1 MSLASRMYHGETSYD
16 FVGRRRLWFTISGL
30 LVLISLVSL
39 VVPGL
44 NFGIDFKGGAVFR
57 VTPDKAVTEAQIREA
72 VGPAAEVVQVTESDP
87 VQVSVQTEELPPAE
101 VARIRTELAE
111 VAGVDRNGVSTESIG
126 SKWGSAVSRRAI
138 IALLVFLVVV
148 TIYVSLRMEFKMAVA
163 ALVALLHDLIITAG
177 IFALARFEVTP
188 ATVIALLTILGYSL
202 YDTVVVFD
210 KVRENTGSLTAMS
223 RTTYSQATNLA
234 VNQTMMRSLNTSLAS
249 LLPILGL
256 LLVGSYLLG
265 AETLKDLAL
274 ALFVGVAA
282 GAYSSIFIAPPIVAM
297 WKEKE
302 PRYAQLRAR
311 VERLA
316 AQGPGA
322 ERPARAERPERPSG
336 PTPARGAARP
346 GARAPRPSRS
356 CRPDD
361 EPWRGA
367 TRAGER
373 RESRPRSPRR
383 RPAASRPSHAR
394 PSSAASR
401 PDASSPARPSAGGAS
416 HRQEDPPCPSTS
428 SACGPSSATCPT
440 SPSRGSSSRT
450 SPRCWPTRSPSPR

>member
-1 MSLASRMYHGETSYD
+1 MSLASRLYHGDTSFD
-16 FVGRRRLWFTISGL
+16 IVGRRRLWFTISGV
-30 LVLISLVSL
+30 LVLVSLISLI
-39 VVPGL
+39 VPGL

-57 VTPDKAVTEAQIREA
+57 VQPERPVTEAQVRRA
-72 VGPAAEVVQVTESDP
+72 VGSAAEVVQVTENEP
-87 VQVSVQTEELPPAE
+87 VQVIVQTEELAQPE

-111 VAGVDRNGVSTESIG
+111 LAGVERNDVSTENIG
-126 SKWGSAVSRRAI
+126 SKWGSTVSRKAVV
-138 IALLVFLVVV
+138 ALLVFLVVV
-148 TIYVSLRMEFKMAVA
+148 TLYVSLRMEFKMAVA
-163 ALVALLHDLIITAG
+163 ALVALLHDLIITCG

-188 ATVIALLTILGYSL
+188 ASVIALLTILGYSL

-316 AQGPGA
+316 AQGPV
-322 ERPARAERPERPSG
+322 AERPERPQR
-336 PTPARGAARP
+336 PERPVRAGAGGTRSR
-346 GARAPRPSRS
+346 RAAAPPPEPEPLPEPELP
-356 CRPDD
+356 PDD
-361 EPWRGA
+361 ELEAAAAEAESEEEAVVAQAPA
-367 TRAGER
+367 R
-373 RESRPRSPRR
+373 RQPQKPRPTQQRRKPSGRQQSRPAKRR
-383 RPAASRPSHAR
+383 RR
-394 PSSAASR
+394 
-401 PDASSPARPSAGGAS
+401 
-416 HRQEDPPCPSTS
+416 
-428 SACGPSSATCPT
+428 
-440 SPSRGSSSRT
+440 
-450 SPRCWPTRSPSPR
+450 

>member
-1 MSLASRMYHGETSYD
+1 MSLASRMYHGETSFD
-16 FVGRRRLWFTISGL
+16 IVGRRRLWFTISAL
-30 LVLISLVSL
+30 LLLISLVSL

-57 VTPDKAVTEAQIREA
+57 VQPERPVSEAQVRRA
-72 VGPAAEVVQVTESDP
+72 VGPAAEVVQVTEDDP
-87 VQVSVQTEELPPAE
+87 VQVIVQTEELPPAE
-101 VARIRTELAE
+101 VARIRTGLAE
-111 VAGVDRNGVSTESIG
+111 AAGVERNAVSTESIG
-126 SKWGSAVSRRAI
+126 SKWGSTVSRKAV

-148 TIYVSLRMEFKMAVA
+148 VIYVSLRMEFKMAVA

-210 KVRENTGSLTAMS
+210 KVRENTGALTSMS
-223 RTTYSQATNLA
+223 RTTYSEATNLA

-316 AQGPGA
+316 AQGAGP
-322 ERPARAERPERPSG
+322 ERPERPARGRRPTAAPRPQPEESLAEPELAPDDELEDVAETEPATVAQTPA
-336 PTPARGAARP
+336 PTPARSQP
-346 GARAPRPSRS
+346 PK
-356 CRPDD
+356 
-361 EPWRGA
+361 
-367 TRAGER
+367 
-373 RESRPRSPRR
+373 SRPTQQRRKPSGRQQSRPAKRR
-383 RPAASRPSHAR
+383 RR
-394 PSSAASR
+394 
-401 PDASSPARPSAGGAS
+401 
-416 HRQEDPPCPSTS
+416 
-428 SACGPSSATCPT
+428 
-440 SPSRGSSSRT
+440 
-450 SPRCWPTRSPSPR
+450 

>member
-1 MSLASRMYHGETSYD
+1 VSLASRLYHGETSYD
-16 FVGRRRLWFTISGL
+16 IVGRRRLWFSISAVL
-30 LVLISLVSL
+30 LLISIASL
-39 VVPGL
+39 IWPGL

-57 VTPDKAVTEAQIREA
+57 VQPQGTVTEAQVRDRL
-72 VGPAAEVVQVTESDP
+72 GPVAEVVQISESQP
-87 VQVSVQTEELPPAE
+87 VEVIVQTEVLEPAE

-111 VAGVDRNGVSTESIG
+111 LGEVERNEVSTQTIG
-126 SKWGSAVSRRAI
+126 SKWGSTVSRKAI
-138 IALLVFLVVV
+138 VALLVFLVVV
-148 TIYVSLRMEFKMAVA
+148 TVYVSLRMEFKMAVA

-210 KVRENTGSLTAMS
+210 KVRENTGVLTSMS

-256 LLVGSYLLG
+256 LLVGNYLLG

-302 PRYAQLRAR
+302 PRYAQLRVR
-311 VERLA
+311 VERLG
-316 AQGPGA
+316 AQGA
-322 ERPARAERPERPSG
+322 TERPERPERPARPVRAGGAARDARSRRAAA
-336 PTPARGAARP
+336 PPEPELAPDPELPPDEELEVAETEEPAEPAVVAQTPARRQP
-346 GARAPRPSRS
+346 QKPRP
-356 CRPDD
+356 
-361 EPWRGA
+361 
-367 TRAGER
+367 TQQR
-373 RESRPRSPRR
+373 RKPSGRQQSRPAKRR
-383 RPAASRPSHAR
+383 RR
-394 PSSAASR
+394 
-401 PDASSPARPSAGGAS
+401 
-416 HRQEDPPCPSTS
+416 
-428 SACGPSSATCPT
+428 
-440 SPSRGSSSRT
+440 
-450 SPRCWPTRSPSPR
+450 

>member
-1 MSLASRMYHGETSYD
+1 VSLASRMYHGETSYD
-16 FVGRRRLWFTISGL
+16 FVGRRRLWFSISAV
-30 LVLISLVSL
+30 LVLISLASL
-39 VVPGL
+39 VWPGL

-57 VTPDKAVTEAQIREA
+57 VQPERPVTEAEVRRA
-72 VGPAAEVVQVTESDP
+72 VGPAAEVVQVTEQAP
-87 VQVSVQTEELPPAE
+87 VQVIVQTEELPAAE
-101 VARIRTELAE
+101 VTRIRTGLAR
-111 VAGVDRNGVSTESIG
+111 VSGVQLNAVSTESIG
-126 SKWGSAVSRRAI
+126 SKWGSTVSRKAV

-148 TIYVSLRMEFKMAVA
+148 TVYVSLRMEFKMAVA
-163 ALVALLHDLIITAG
+163 GLVALLHDLIITAG
-177 IFALARFEVTP
+177 IFALSRFEVTP

-234 VNQTMMRSLNTSLAS
+234 INQTVMRSLNTSLAS

-282 GAYSSIFIAPPIVAM
+282 GAYSSIFIAPPLVAM
-297 WKEKE
+297 WKERE

-322 ERPARAERPERPSG
+322 ERPERPERPVRAATGTVRRAGG
-336 PTPARGAARP
+336 PAAREGRSRRDPAPPPEPEPELAERDEEDLEEAAETESAVVAQTPARRQP
-346 GARAPRPSRS
+346 QKPRP
-356 CRPDD
+356 
-361 EPWRGA
+361 
-367 TRAGER
+367 TQQR
-373 RESRPRSPRR
+373 RKSSGRQQSRPARR
-383 RPAASRPSHAR
+383 RRR
-394 PSSAASR
+394 
-401 PDASSPARPSAGGAS
+401 
-416 HRQEDPPCPSTS
+416 
-428 SACGPSSATCPT
+428 
-440 SPSRGSSSRT
+440 
-450 SPRCWPTRSPSPR
+450 

>member
-1 MSLASRMYHGETSYD
+1 VSLASRMYHGETSFD
-16 FVGRRRLWFTISGL
+16 FVGRRRLWFTISAL
-30 LVLISLVSL
+30 LVLIALASL

-57 VTPDKAVTEAQIREA
+57 VQPTTAVTEAQVREA
-72 VGPAAEVVQVTESDP
+72 VGPAAEVVQVTEDDP
-87 VQVSVQTEELPPAE
+87 VQVIVQTEELAPAE
-101 VARIRTELAE
+101 VARIRSGLAE
-111 VAGVDRNGVSTESIG
+111 VAGVKANAVSTDSIG
-126 SKWGSAVSRRAI
+126 SKWGSTVSRKAVV
-138 IALLVFLVVV
+138 ALLVFLVAVV
-148 TIYVSLRMEFKMAVA
+148 LYVSLRMEFKMAVA

-177 IFALARFEVTP
+177 IYALARFEVTP

-234 VNQTMMRSLNTSLAS
+234 VNQTVMRSLNTSLSS

-282 GAYSSIFIAPPIVAM
+282 GAYSSIFIGPPLVAM

-302 PRYAQLRAR
+302 PRYAQLRTR

-322 ERPARAERPERPSG
+322 DRPDRPERPERVRSQR
-336 PTPARGAARP
+336 PAQG
-346 GARAPRPSRS
+346 
-356 CRPDD
+356 
-361 EPWRGA
+361 
-367 TRAGER
+367 
-373 RESRPRSPRR
+373 R
-383 RPAASRPSHAR
+383 RPATAQRPAAQRAEPELLAEPELAPDDQLEDEVEETEPASVAPAPARRQPPKPRPNQQRRKPSGRQQSRPAKR
-394 PSSAASR
+394 R
-401 PDASSPARPSAGGAS
+401 R
-416 HRQEDPPCPSTS
+416 R
-428 SACGPSSATCPT
+428 
-440 SPSRGSSSRT
+440 
-450 SPRCWPTRSPSPR
+450 

>member
-1 MSLASRMYHGETSYD
+1 MSLASRMYHGETSFD
-16 FVGRRRLWFTISGL
+16 IIGRRRLWFSISAV
-30 LVLISLVSL
+30 LVVISLVGL
-39 VVPGL
+39 IWPGL

-57 VTPDKAVTEAQIREA
+57 VQPQHPVTEAA
-72 VGPAAEVVQVTESDP
+72 VRRALGPVAEVVQISESEP
-87 VQVSVQTEELPPAE
+87 VEVIVQTEVLGQPE
-101 VARIRTELAE
+101 VAGIRTKLAE
-111 VAGVDRNGVSTESIG
+111 VAGVERSEVSTQTIG
-126 SKWGSAVSRRAI
+126 SKWGSQVSRKAM

-148 TIYVSLRMEFKMAVA
+148 VIYVSLRMEFKMAVA

-177 IFALARFEVTP
+177 IFALSRFEVTP

-223 RTTYSQATNLA
+223 RTTYAQATNLA

-256 LLVGSYLLG
+256 LLVGNYLLG

-282 GAYSSIFIAPPIVAM
+282 GAYSSIFIAPPLVAM

-302 PRYAQLRAR
+302 PRYAQLKAR

-322 ERPARAERPERPSG
+322 DRPERPERPERPVRG
-336 PTPARGAARP
+336 RRPAAAQRP
-346 GARAPRPSRS
+346 GARRPEPERLAEPELPPDEELEDEVAESEPAAVVPTPAPAPARRQPPKPRPNQQ
-356 CRPDD
+356 
-361 EPWRGA
+361 
-367 TRAGER
+367 R
-373 RESRPRSPRR
+373 RKPSGRQQSRPAKRR
-383 RPAASRPSHAR
+383 RR
-394 PSSAASR
+394 
-401 PDASSPARPSAGGAS
+401 
-416 HRQEDPPCPSTS
+416 
-428 SACGPSSATCPT
+428 
-440 SPSRGSSSRT
+440 
-450 SPRCWPTRSPSPR
+450 

>member
-1 MSLASRMYHGETSYD
+1 MSLASRMYHGETSFD
-16 FVGRRRLWFTISGL
+16 IVGRRRLWFTISAV

-39 VVPGL
+39 VWPGL

-57 VTPDKAVTEAQIREA
+57 VQPERPVTEAQVRRA
-72 VGPAAEVVQVTESDP
+72 VGSAAEVVQVTENEP
-87 VQVSVQTEELPPAE
+87 VQVIVQTEVLAQPE
-101 VARIRTELAE
+101 VARIRTELATL
-111 VAGVDRNGVSTESIG
+111 AGVERNQVSTENIG
-126 SKWGSAVSRRAI
+126 SKWGSTVSRKAV

-163 ALVALLHDLIITAG
+163 ALVALLHDLIITCG

-188 ATVIALLTILGYSL
+188 ASVIALLTILGYSL

-210 KVRENTGSLTAMS
+210 KVRENTGALTAMS

-234 VNQTMMRSLNTSLAS
+234 INQTIMRSLNTSLAS

-322 ERPARAERPERPSG
+322 ERPERPQRPERPVRTGAGGTRSRRASA
-336 PTPARGAARP
+336 PAPEPEPSPELPPDNELEEAEAEPEEEAVVAQAPARRQP
-346 GARAPRPSRS
+346 QKPRP
-356 CRPDD
+356 
-361 EPWRGA
+361 
-367 TRAGER
+367 TQQR
-373 RESRPRSPRR
+373 RKPSGRQQSRPAKRR
-383 RPAASRPSHAR
+383 RR
-394 PSSAASR
+394 
-401 PDASSPARPSAGGAS
+401 
-416 HRQEDPPCPSTS
+416 
-428 SACGPSSATCPT
+428 
-440 SPSRGSSSRT
+440 
-450 SPRCWPTRSPSPR
+450 

>member
-1 MSLASRMYHGETSYD
+1 M
-16 FVGRRRLWFTISGL
+16 
-30 LVLISLVSL
+30 
-39 VVPGL
+39 
-44 NFGIDFKGGAVFR
+44 
-57 VTPDKAVTEAQIREA
+57 
-72 VGPAAEVVQVTESDP
+72 
-87 VQVSVQTEELPPAE
+87 
-101 VARIRTELAE
+101 ARIRTELAE
-111 VAGVDRNGVSTESIG
+111 VAGVERNEVSTETIG
-126 SKWGSAVSRRAI
+126 SKWGSTVSRKAV

-210 KVRENTGSLTAMS
+210 KVRENTGALTAMS

-256 LLVGSYLLG
+256 LLVGNYLLG

-322 ERPARAERPERPSG
+322 ERPERPERP
-336 PTPARGAARP
+336 PVRPAAAPAAARSRRAAAPPPEPEPCPRPRAAARRGA
-346 GARAPRPSRS
+346 GGG
-356 CRPDD
+356 
-361 EPWRGA
+361 RGP
-367 TRAGER
+367 
-373 RESRPRSPRR
+373 RPRSRPWSPRR
-383 RPAASRPSHAR
+383 QARRQPQKPRPTQQRRKPSGRQQSRPAKRR
-394 PSSAASR
+394 R
-401 PDASSPARPSAGGAS
+401 R
-416 HRQEDPPCPSTS
+416 
-428 SACGPSSATCPT
+428 
-440 SPSRGSSSRT
+440 
-450 SPRCWPTRSPSPR
+450 

>member
-1 MSLASRMYHGETSYD
+1 VSLASRLYHGETSFD
-16 FVGRRRLWFTISGL
+16 IIGRRRLWFTISAA
-30 LVLISLVSL
+30 LVVISLVSL
-39 VVPGL
+39 IVPGL

-57 VTPDKAVTEAQIREA
+57 VTPTGTVTEARVRDA
-72 VGPAAEVVQVTESDP
+72 VGSAAEVVQISETDP
-87 VQVSVQTEELPPAE
+87 VQVIVQTEELPAAE
-101 VARIRTELAE
+101 VTRIRTELAQ
-111 VAGVDRNGVSTESIG
+111 VAGVELNGVSTETIG
-126 SKWGSAVSRRAI
+126 SKWGSTVSRKAV
-138 IALLVFLVVV
+138 IALLAFLVAV

-177 IFALARFEVTP
+177 IFALSRFEVTP

-210 KVRENTGSLTAMS
+210 KVRENTGSLSAMS

-256 LLVGSYLLG
+256 LVVGNYLLG

-282 GAYSSIFIAPPIVAM
+282 GAYSSIFIAPPLVAM

-302 PRYAQLRAR
+302 PRYAQLRTR

-322 ERPARAERPERPSG
+322 ERDRPVRPVRGRRPADG
-336 PTPARGAARP
+336 Q
-346 GARAPRPSRS
+346 
-356 CRPDD
+356 
-361 EPWRGA
+361 
-367 TRAGER
+367 RAGTTQ
-373 RESRPRSPRR
+373 RPAARR
-383 RPAASRPSHAR
+383 RPEPEPEAVLEPELPPDDALEDEEGAEPVEEGAAVVAQSPAPRRQQPQKPRPTQQRRKPSGRQQSRPAKR
-394 PSSAASR
+394 R
-401 PDASSPARPSAGGAS
+401 R
-416 HRQEDPPCPSTS
+416 R
-428 SACGPSSATCPT
+428 
-440 SPSRGSSSRT
+440 
-450 SPRCWPTRSPSPR
+450 

>member
-1 MSLASRMYHGETSYD
+1 MSLASRMYHGETSFD
-16 FVGRRRLWFTISGL
+16 IVGRRRLWFTISGL

-57 VTPDKAVTEAQIREA
+57 VQPTTAVTEAQVRRA
-72 VGPAAEVVQVTESDP
+72 VGPAAEVVQVTDDDP
-87 VQVSVQTEELPPAE
+87 AQVIVQTEELAPAE
-101 VARIRTELAE
+101 VARIRAGLAELA
-111 VAGVDRNGVSTESIG
+111 GVETNGVSTDSIG
-126 SKWGSAVSRRAI
+126 SKWGSAVSRRAV

-148 TIYVSLRMEFKMAVA
+148 VVYVSLRMEFKMAVA
-163 ALVALLHDLIITAG
+163 ALVALVHDLIITAG

-322 ERPARAERPERPSG
+322 DRPERPARTGAGSTRNAAGS
-336 PTPARGAARP
+336 AAARD
-346 GARAPRPSRS
+346 GRARRAPVPPPEPELA
-356 CRPDD
+356 PDD
-361 EPWRGA
+361 EQEPVEDEVA
-367 TRAGER
+367 ETAEPAAVAQAPAR
-373 RESRPRSPRR
+373 RQPPKPRPTQQRRKPSGRQQSRPAKRR
-383 RPAASRPSHAR
+383 RR
-394 PSSAASR
+394 
-401 PDASSPARPSAGGAS
+401 
-416 HRQEDPPCPSTS
+416 
-428 SACGPSSATCPT
+428 
-440 SPSRGSSSRT
+440 
-450 SPRCWPTRSPSPR
+450 

>member
-1 MSLASRMYHGETSYD
+1 MSLASRLYHGETSFD
-16 FVGRRRLWFTISGL
+16 IVGRRRLWFAISAA

-57 VTPDKAVTEAQIREA
+57 VQPTQAVTEARVRDA
-72 VGPAAEVVQVTESDP
+72 VGSVAEVVQVTEENP
-87 VQVSVQTEELPPAE
+87 VQVIVQTEEVPQAE
-101 VARIRTELAE
+101 VASIRTELAK
-111 VAGVDRNGVSTESIG
+111 VAGVPVNAVSTESIG
-126 SKWGSAVSRRAI
+126 SKWGSTVSRKAV
-138 IALLVFLVVV
+138 IALLAFLVAV

-163 ALVALLHDLIITAG
+163 ALVALLHDLVITCG
-177 IFALARFEVTP
+177 IYALARFEVTP

-282 GAYSSIFIAPPIVAM
+282 GAYSSIFIAPPLVAM

-322 ERPARAERPERPSG
+322 ERPERPVR
-336 PTPARGAARP
+336 AA
-346 GARAPRPSRS
+346 
-356 CRPDD
+356 
-361 EPWRGA
+361 
-367 TRAGER
+367 AGTA
-373 RESRPRSPRR
+373 R
-383 RPAASRPSHAR
+383 RPAGQPATREGRARRPPEPEPAPELADHDEEDLEEAAETSPAVVAQTPGRRQPQKPRPTQQRRKSSGRQQSRPAKR
-394 PSSAASR
+394 R
-401 PDASSPARPSAGGAS
+401 R
-416 HRQEDPPCPSTS
+416 R
-428 SACGPSSATCPT
+428 
-440 SPSRGSSSRT
+440 
-450 SPRCWPTRSPSPR
+450 

>member
-1 MSLASRMYHGETSYD
+1 VSLASRMYHGETSFD
-16 FVGRRRLWFTISGL
+16 IIGRRRLWFSISAV
-30 LVLISLVSL
+30 LVAISLVGL
-39 VVPGL
+39 IWPGL

-57 VTPDKAVTEAQIREA
+57 VRPQHPVTEAEVRRA
-72 VGPAAEVVQVTESDP
+72 LGPVAEVVQISESEP
-87 VQVSVQTEELPPAE
+87 VEVIVQTEVLGQPE
-101 VARIRTELAE
+101 VAGIRTKLAE
-111 VAGVDRNGVSTESIG
+111 VAGVERSEVSTQTIG
-126 SKWGSAVSRRAI
+126 SKWGSQVSRKAM

-148 TIYVSLRMEFKMAVA
+148 VIYVSLRMEFKMAVA

-177 IFALARFEVTP
+177 IFALSRFEVTP

-223 RTTYSQATNLA
+223 RTTYAQATNLA

-256 LLVGSYLLG
+256 LLVGNYLLG

-282 GAYSSIFIAPPIVAM
+282 GAYSSIFIAPPLVAM

-302 PRYAQLRAR
+302 PRYAQLKAR

-322 ERPARAERPERPSG
+322 DRPERPERPERPVRG
-336 PTPARGAARP
+336 RRPAAAQRP
-346 GARAPRPSRS
+346 GARRPEPERLAEPELPPDEELEDEVAESEPAAVVPTPAPAPARRQPPKPRPNQQ
-356 CRPDD
+356 
-361 EPWRGA
+361 
-367 TRAGER
+367 R
-373 RESRPRSPRR
+373 RKPSGRQQSRPAKRR
-383 RPAASRPSHAR
+383 RR
-394 PSSAASR
+394 
-401 PDASSPARPSAGGAS
+401 
-416 HRQEDPPCPSTS
+416 
-428 SACGPSSATCPT
+428 
-440 SPSRGSSSRT
+440 
-450 SPRCWPTRSPSPR
+450 

>member
-1 MSLASRMYHGETSYD
+1 VSLASRMYHGETSFD
-16 FVGRRRLWFTISGL
+16 IVGRRRLWFTISAVLL
-30 LVLISLVSL
+30 LVSLVSL

-57 VTPDKAVTEAQIREA
+57 VQPERPVTEAQVRRA
-72 VGPAAEVVQVTESDP
+72 VGPAAEVVQVTESEP
-87 VQVSVQTEELPPAE
+87 VQVIVQTEELGQPE
-101 VARIRTELAE
+101 VARIRTALAE
-111 VAGVDRNGVSTESIG
+111 LGGVERNDVSTENIG
-126 SKWGSAVSRRAI
+126 SKWGSTVSRKAV

-163 ALVALLHDLIITAG
+163 ALVALLHDLIITCG

-188 ATVIALLTILGYSL
+188 ASVIALLTILGYSL

-210 KVRENTGSLTAMS
+210 KVRENTGALTAMS

-316 AQGPGA
+316 VQGPGS
-322 ERPARAERPERPSG
+322 ERPERPQRPERPVRTGAGGTRSRRAATPPPEPEPELPPDDELEEAEAG
-336 PTPARGAARP
+336 AEEEAVVAQTPARRQP
-346 GARAPRPSRS
+346 QKPRP
-356 CRPDD
+356 
-361 EPWRGA
+361 
-367 TRAGER
+367 TQQR
-373 RESRPRSPRR
+373 RKPSGRQQSRPAKRR
-383 RPAASRPSHAR
+383 RR
-394 PSSAASR
+394 
-401 PDASSPARPSAGGAS
+401 
-416 HRQEDPPCPSTS
+416 
-428 SACGPSSATCPT
+428 
-440 SPSRGSSSRT
+440 
-450 SPRCWPTRSPSPR
+450 

>member
-1 MSLASRMYHGETSYD
+1 VSLASRLYHGETSFD
-16 FVGRRRLWFTISGL
+16 IVGRRRLWFTISGV
-30 LVLISLVSL
+30 LVLVSLISLI
-39 VVPGL
+39 VPGL

-57 VTPDKAVTEAQIREA
+57 VQPERPVTEAQVRRV
-72 VGPAAEVVQVTESDP
+72 VGSAAEVVQVTENEP
-87 VQVSVQTEELPPAE
+87 VQVIVQTEVLGQPE

-111 VAGVDRNGVSTESIG
+111 LAGVERNQVSTENIG
-126 SKWGSAVSRRAI
+126 SKWGSTVSRKAV

-210 KVRENTGSLTAMS
+210 KVRENTGALTAMS

-322 ERPARAERPERPSG
+322 ERPERPPRPERPVRTGAGGTRSRRAAA
-336 PTPARGAARP
+336 PPPEPEPVPAPELPPDSEQEEAEAEEEAVVAQAPARRQP
-346 GARAPRPSRS
+346 QKPRP
-356 CRPDD
+356 
-361 EPWRGA
+361 
-367 TRAGER
+367 TQQR
-373 RESRPRSPRR
+373 RKPSGRQQSRPAKRR
-383 RPAASRPSHAR
+383 RR
-394 PSSAASR
+394 
-401 PDASSPARPSAGGAS
+401 
-416 HRQEDPPCPSTS
+416 
-428 SACGPSSATCPT
+428 
-440 SPSRGSSSRT
+440 
-450 SPRCWPTRSPSPR
+450 

>member
-1 MSLASRMYHGETSYD
+1 VSLASRLYHGETSFD
-16 FVGRRRLWFTISGL
+16 IVGRRRLWFTISGV
-30 LVLISLVSL
+30 LVLVSLISLI
-39 VVPGL
+39 VPGL

-57 VTPDKAVTEAQIREA
+57 VQPERPVTEAQVRRA
-72 VGPAAEVVQVTESDP
+72 VGSAAEVVQVTENEP
-87 VQVSVQTEELPPAE
+87 VQVIVQTEELAQPE

-111 VAGVDRNGVSTESIG
+111 LAGVERNQVSTENIG
-126 SKWGSAVSRRAI
+126 SKWGSTVSRKAV

-210 KVRENTGSLTAMS
+210 KVRENTGALTAMS

-322 ERPARAERPERPSG
+322 ERPERPQRTERPVRTGAGGTRSRRAAA
-336 PTPARGAARP
+336 PPSEPEPVPSPELPPDNELEEAEAEAEEEAVVAQAPARRQP
-346 GARAPRPSRS
+346 QRPRP
-356 CRPDD
+356 
-361 EPWRGA
+361 
-367 TRAGER
+367 TQQR
-373 RESRPRSPRR
+373 RKPSGRQQSRPAKRR
-383 RPAASRPSHAR
+383 RR
-394 PSSAASR
+394 
-401 PDASSPARPSAGGAS
+401 
-416 HRQEDPPCPSTS
+416 
-428 SACGPSSATCPT
+428 
-440 SPSRGSSSRT
+440 
-450 SPRCWPTRSPSPR
+450 

>member
-1 MSLASRMYHGETSYD
+1 VSLASRLYHGETSYD
-16 FVGRRRLWFTISGL
+16 IVGRRRLWFTISGV

-57 VTPDKAVTEAQIREA
+57 VQPTHAVTEAQVRGA
-72 VGPAAEVVQVTESDP
+72 VGPVAEVVQVTEDNP
-87 VQVSVQTEELPPAE
+87 VQVIVQTEVVPQPE
-101 VARIRTELAE
+101 VARIRTELAK
-111 VAGVDRNGVSTESIG
+111 VAGVQVNAVSTSTVG
-126 SKWGSAVSRRAI
+126 SKWGSTVSRKAVV
-138 IALLVFLVVV
+138 ALLAFLVAV
-148 TIYVSLRMEFKMAVA
+148 TLYVSLRMEFKMAVA

-177 IFALARFEVTP
+177 IYSLARFEVTP

-282 GAYSSIFIAPPIVAM
+282 GAYSSIFIAPPLVAM

-316 AQGPGA
+316 TQGPA
-322 ERPARAERPERPSG
+322 AERPERPVRAAAGSARRTG
-336 PTPARGAARP
+336 GPAPAREGRARRAPAPPPQPEPELADHDEEELEEAAETESAVAAPTPARRQP
-346 GARAPRPSRS
+346 QKPRPNQQ
-356 CRPDD
+356 
-361 EPWRGA
+361 
-367 TRAGER
+367 R
-373 RESRPRSPRR
+373 RKPSGRQQSRPAKRR
-383 RPAASRPSHAR
+383 RR
-394 PSSAASR
+394 
-401 PDASSPARPSAGGAS
+401 
-416 HRQEDPPCPSTS
+416 
-428 SACGPSSATCPT
+428 
-440 SPSRGSSSRT
+440 
-450 SPRCWPTRSPSPR
+450 

>member
-1 MSLASRMYHGETSYD
+1 MSLASRLYHGDTSFD
-16 FVGRRRLWFTISGL
+16 IVGRRRLWFTISGV
-30 LVLISLVSL
+30 LVLVSLISLI
-39 VVPGL
+39 VPGL

-57 VTPDKAVTEAQIREA
+57 VQPERPVTEAQVRQA
-72 VGPAAEVVQVTESDP
+72 VGSAAEVVQVTENEP
-87 VQVSVQTEELPPAE
+87 VQVIVQTEVLAQPE
-101 VARIRTELAE
+101 VARIRTELATL
-111 VAGVDRNGVSTESIG
+111 AGVERNQVSTENIG
-126 SKWGSAVSRRAI
+126 SKWGSTVSRKAV

-163 ALVALLHDLIITAG
+163 ALVALLHDLIITCG

-188 ATVIALLTILGYSL
+188 ASVIALLTILGYSL

-210 KVRENTGSLTAMS
+210 KVRENTGALTAMS

-322 ERPARAERPERPSG
+322 ERPERPQRPERPVRTGAGGTRSRRAAA
-336 PTPARGAARP
+336 PAPEPEPSPELPPDNELEEAEAEPEEEAVVAQAPARRQP
-346 GARAPRPSRS
+346 QKPRP
-356 CRPDD
+356 
-361 EPWRGA
+361 
-367 TRAGER
+367 TQQR
-373 RESRPRSPRR
+373 RKPSGRQQSRPAKRR
-383 RPAASRPSHAR
+383 RR
-394 PSSAASR
+394 
-401 PDASSPARPSAGGAS
+401 
-416 HRQEDPPCPSTS
+416 
-428 SACGPSSATCPT
+428 
-440 SPSRGSSSRT
+440 
-450 SPRCWPTRSPSPR
+450 

>member
-1 MSLASRMYHGETSYD
+1 VSLASRLYHGETSFD
-16 FVGRRRLWFTISGL
+16 IVGRRRLWFTISGA

-44 NFGIDFKGGAVFR
+44 NFGIDFKGGALFR
-57 VTPDKAVTEAQIREA
+57 VQPTHAVTEAQVRGA
-72 VGPAAEVVQVTESDP
+72 VGSAAEVVQVTEENP
-87 VQVSVQTEELPPAE
+87 VQVIVQTEVLPQAE
-101 VARIRTELAE
+101 VTRIRTELAKM
-111 VAGVDRNGVSTESIG
+111 AGVQLNAVSTETIG
-126 SKWGSAVSRRAI
+126 SKWGSTVSRKAV
-138 IALLVFLVVV
+138 IALLAFLVAV

-163 ALVALLHDLIITAG
+163 ALVALLHDLVITAG
-177 IFALARFEVTP
+177 IYALARFEVTP

-234 VNQTMMRSLNTSLAS
+234 VNQTIMRSLNTSLAS

-265 AETLKDLAL
+265 AETLKDLGL

-282 GAYSSIFIAPPIVAM
+282 GAYSSIFIAPPLVAM

-322 ERPARAERPERPSG
+322 ERPERPERPARAAAGSATRPGG
-336 PTPARGAARP
+336 PAAAREGRARRAPAPPPEPAPELAEIDEEDLEEAAETESAVVAQTPARRQTQK
-346 GARAPRPSRS
+346 PRPNQQ
-356 CRPDD
+356 
-361 EPWRGA
+361 
-367 TRAGER
+367 R
-373 RESRPRSPRR
+373 RKPSGRQQSRPAKRR
-383 RPAASRPSHAR
+383 RR
-394 PSSAASR
+394 
-401 PDASSPARPSAGGAS
+401 
-416 HRQEDPPCPSTS
+416 
-428 SACGPSSATCPT
+428 
-440 SPSRGSSSRT
+440 
-450 SPRCWPTRSPSPR
+450 

>member
-1 MSLASRMYHGETSYD
+1 M
-16 FVGRRRLWFTISGL
+16 
-30 LVLISLVSL
+30 LVLISLISL
-39 VVPGL
+39 IVPGL

-57 VTPDKAVTEAQIREA
+57 VQPERPVTEAQVRRV
-72 VGPAAEVVQVTESDP
+72 VGSAAEVVQVTENEP
-87 VQVSVQTEELPPAE
+87 VQVIVQTEVLGQPE

-111 VAGVDRNGVSTESIG
+111 LAGVERNQVSTENIG
-126 SKWGSAVSRRAI
+126 SKWGSTVSRKAV

-210 KVRENTGSLTAMS
+210 KVRENTGALTAMS

-302 PRYAQLRAR
+302 PATPSS
-311 VERLA
+311 
-316 AQGPGA
+316 GPGSSA
-322 ERPARAERPERPSG
+322 WPPRAPPSGPVPSARPAPAPARAAPA
-336 PTPARGAARP
+336 PARAA
-346 GARAPRPSRS
+346 APPPEPEPLPSPELP
-356 CRPDD
+356 PDD
-361 EPWRGA
+361 ELEEAEAEAEEETVVAQAPA
-367 TRAGER
+367 R
-373 RESRPRSPRR
+373 RQPQKPRPTQQRRKPSGRQQSRPAKRR
-383 RPAASRPSHAR
+383 RRQLPT
-394 PSSAASR
+394 
-401 PDASSPARPSAGGAS
+401 GG
-416 HRQEDPPCPSTS
+416 P
-428 SACGPSSATCPT
+428 
-440 SPSRGSSSRT
+440 
-450 SPRCWPTRSPSPR
+450 

>member
-1 MSLASRMYHGETSYD
+1 VSLASRLYHGETSYD
-16 FVGRRRLWFTISGL
+16 IVGRRRLWFTISGV

-57 VTPDKAVTEAQIREA
+57 VQPTHAVTEAQVRGA
-72 VGPAAEVVQVTESDP
+72 VGPVAEVVQVTEDNP
-87 VQVSVQTEELPPAE
+87 VQVIVQTEVVPQPE
-101 VARIRTELAE
+101 VARIRTELAK
-111 VAGVDRNGVSTESIG
+111 VAGVQVNAVSTSTVG
-126 SKWGSAVSRRAI
+126 SKWGSTVSRKAV
-138 IALLVFLVVV
+138 IALLAFLVAV
-148 TIYVSLRMEFKMAVA
+148 TLYVSLRMEFKMAVA

-177 IFALARFEVTP
+177 IYALARFEVTP

-282 GAYSSIFIAPPIVAM
+282 GAYSSIFIAPPLVAM

-316 AQGPGA
+316 TQGPA
-322 ERPARAERPERPSG
+322 AERPERPVRAAAGSARRTG
-336 PTPARGAARP
+336 GPAPAREGRPRRAPAPQPEPEPELADHDEEELEEAAETESAVAAPTPARRQP
-346 GARAPRPSRS
+346 QKPRPSQQ
-356 CRPDD
+356 
-361 EPWRGA
+361 
-367 TRAGER
+367 R
-373 RESRPRSPRR
+373 RKPSGRQQSRPAKRR
-383 RPAASRPSHAR
+383 RR
-394 PSSAASR
+394 
-401 PDASSPARPSAGGAS
+401 
-416 HRQEDPPCPSTS
+416 
-428 SACGPSSATCPT
+428 
-440 SPSRGSSSRT
+440 
-450 SPRCWPTRSPSPR
+450 

>member
-1 MSLASRMYHGETSYD
+1 VSLASRMYHGETSYD
-16 FVGRRRLWFTISGL
+16 FVGRRRLWFSISAV
-30 LVLISLVSL
+30 LVLISLASL
-39 VVPGL
+39 VWPGL

-57 VTPDKAVTEAQIREA
+57 VQPERPVTEAEVRRA
-72 VGPAAEVVQVTESDP
+72 VGPAAEVVQVTEQAP
-87 VQVSVQTEELPPAE
+87 VQVIVQTEELPAAE
-101 VARIRTELAE
+101 VTRIRTGLAR
-111 VAGVDRNGVSTESIG
+111 VSGVQLNAVSTESIG
-126 SKWGSAVSRRAI
+126 SKWGSTVSRKAV

-148 TIYVSLRMEFKMAVA
+148 TVYVSLRMEFKMAVA

-177 IFALARFEVTP
+177 IFALSRFEVTP

-234 VNQTMMRSLNTSLAS
+234 INQTVMRSLNTSLAS

-282 GAYSSIFIAPPIVAM
+282 GAYSSIFIAPPLVAM
-297 WKEKE
+297 WKERE

-322 ERPARAERPERPSG
+322 ERPERPERPVRAATGTVRRAGG
-336 PTPARGAARP
+336 PAAREGRSRRDPAPPPEPEPELAERDEEDLEEAAETESAVVAQTPARRQP
-346 GARAPRPSRS
+346 QKPRP
-356 CRPDD
+356 
-361 EPWRGA
+361 
-367 TRAGER
+367 TQQR
-373 RESRPRSPRR
+373 RKSSGRQQSRPARR
-383 RPAASRPSHAR
+383 RRR
-394 PSSAASR
+394 
-401 PDASSPARPSAGGAS
+401 
-416 HRQEDPPCPSTS
+416 
-428 SACGPSSATCPT
+428 
-440 SPSRGSSSRT
+440 
-450 SPRCWPTRSPSPR
+450 

>member
-1 MSLASRMYHGETSYD
+1 M
-16 FVGRRRLWFTISGL
+16 I
-30 LVLISLVSL
+30 
-39 VVPGL
+39 
-44 NFGIDFKGGAVFR
+44 
-57 VTPDKAVTEAQIREA
+57 
-72 VGPAAEVVQVTESDP
+72 
-87 VQVSVQTEELPPAE
+87 VQTEELGQPE

-111 VAGVDRNGVSTESIG
+111 LAGVERNDVSTENIG
-126 SKWGSAVSRRAI
+126 SKWGSTVSRKAVV
-138 IALLVFLVVV
+138 ALLVFLVVV
-148 TIYVSLRMEFKMAVA
+148 TLYVSLRMEFKMAVA
-163 ALVALLHDLIITAG
+163 ALVALLHDLIITCG

-188 ATVIALLTILGYSL
+188 ASVIALLTILGYSL

-282 GAYSSIFIAPPIVAM
+282 GAYSSIFIAPPLVAM

-316 AQGPGA
+316 AQGPV
-322 ERPARAERPERPSG
+322 AERPERPQR
-336 PTPARGAARP
+336 PERPVRAGAGGTRSR
-346 GARAPRPSRS
+346 RAAAPPPEPEPLPEPELP
-356 CRPDD
+356 PDD
-361 EPWRGA
+361 ELEAAAAEAEPEEEA
-367 TRAGER
+367 VVAQAPAR
-373 RESRPRSPRR
+373 RQPQKPRPTQQRRKPSGRQQSRPAKRR
-383 RPAASRPSHAR
+383 RR
-394 PSSAASR
+394 
-401 PDASSPARPSAGGAS
+401 
-416 HRQEDPPCPSTS
+416 
-428 SACGPSSATCPT
+428 
-440 SPSRGSSSRT
+440 
-450 SPRCWPTRSPSPR
+450 

>member
-1 MSLASRMYHGETSYD
+1 VSLASRLYHGETSFD
-16 FVGRRRLWFTISGL
+16 IVGRRRLWFTVSAV
-30 LVLISLVSL
+30 LVAISLVSL
-39 VVPGL
+39 IVPGL

-57 VTPDKAVTEAQIREA
+57 VTPTGTVTEAQVRRA
-72 VGPAAEVVQVTESDP
+72 VGSAAEVVQISETNP
-87 VQVSVQTEELPPAE
+87 VQVIVQTEELPAAE
-101 VARIRTELAE
+101 VTRIRSELAK
-111 VAGVDRNGVSTESIG
+111 VAGVQRNGVSTDTIG
-126 SKWGSAVSRRAI
+126 SKWGSTVSRKAV
-138 IALLVFLVVV
+138 IALLAFLVAV

-177 IFALARFEVTP
+177 IFALSRFEVTP

-210 KVRENTGSLTAMS
+210 KVRENTGSLSAMS

-234 VNQTMMRSLNTSLAS
+234 VNQTVMRSLNTSLAS

-256 LLVGSYLLG
+256 LVVGNYLLG

-282 GAYSSIFIAPPIVAM
+282 GAYSSIFLAPPLVAM

-322 ERPARAERPERPSG
+322 ERERPERPV
-336 PTPARGAARP
+336 RG
-346 GARAPRPSRS
+346 
-356 CRPDD
+356 
-361 EPWRGA
+361 
-367 TRAGER
+367 
-373 RESRPRSPRR
+373 R
-383 RPAASRPSHAR
+383 RPATAQRPAAKRRPEPEPEAALEPELPPDDALEEPEEERAVVAQAPAPRRQQPQKPRPNQQRRKPSGRQQSRPAKR
-394 PSSAASR
+394 R
-401 PDASSPARPSAGGAS
+401 R
-416 HRQEDPPCPSTS
+416 R
-428 SACGPSSATCPT
+428 
-440 SPSRGSSSRT
+440 
-450 SPRCWPTRSPSPR
+450 

>member
-1 MSLASRMYHGETSYD
+1 VSLASRLYHGDTSFD
-16 FVGRRRLWFTISGL
+16 IVGRRRLWFTISGV
-30 LVLISLVSL
+30 LVLVSLISLI
-39 VVPGL
+39 VPGL

-57 VTPDKAVTEAQIREA
+57 VQPERPVTEAQVRQA
-72 VGPAAEVVQVTESDP
+72 VGSAAEVVQVTENEP
-87 VQVSVQTEELPPAE
+87 VQVIVQTEVLAQPE
-101 VARIRTELAE
+101 VARIRTELATL
-111 VAGVDRNGVSTESIG
+111 AGVERNQVSTENIG
-126 SKWGSAVSRRAI
+126 SKWGSTVSRKAV

-163 ALVALLHDLIITAG
+163 ALVALLHDLIITCG

-188 ATVIALLTILGYSL
+188 ASVIALLTILGYSL

-210 KVRENTGSLTAMS
+210 KVRENTGALTAMS

-322 ERPARAERPERPSG
+322 ERPERPQRPERPVRTGAGGTRSRRAAA
-336 PTPARGAARP
+336 PAPEPEPSPELPPDNELEEAEAEPEEEAVVAQAPARRQP
-346 GARAPRPSRS
+346 QKPRP
-356 CRPDD
+356 
-361 EPWRGA
+361 
-367 TRAGER
+367 TQQR
-373 RESRPRSPRR
+373 RKPSGRQQSRPAKRR
-383 RPAASRPSHAR
+383 RR
-394 PSSAASR
+394 
-401 PDASSPARPSAGGAS
+401 
-416 HRQEDPPCPSTS
+416 
-428 SACGPSSATCPT
+428 
-440 SPSRGSSSRT
+440 
-450 SPRCWPTRSPSPR
+450 